1 MASAQSSSKVKGPP
15 SEEEM
20 AADLCSKI
28 GETGVDVE
36 GLNLEEELTDA
47 ITTAVAKAQESG
59 DTTDMRKVIEQ
70 AIDDTLKENGLDP
83 EAIKEQLRPAGGPGG
98 PQGGG
103 GMPPGPPPDGM
114 GGVGD
119 SSSSSSSDED
129 DDDTSTSQLD
139 LLTSELLSQLWNT
152 DSESSVTLSGL
163 LLDMEA

>member
-1 MASAQSSSKVKGPP
+1 MSGVSSVGSSSIEAYQRIRQMASAQSSSKVKGPP

-83 EAIKEQLRPAGGPGG
+83 ESRSKSNSGRLADLVARRVEAGCRPAHRRTEWAVSATARRRAHPTR
-98 PQGGG
+98 
-103 GMPPGPPPDGM
+103 MTTTPPPR
-114 GGVGD
+114 
-119 SSSSSSSDED
+119 SW
-129 DDDTSTSQLD
+129 TC
-139 LLTSELLSQLWNT
+139 
-152 DSESSVTLSGL
+152 
-163 LLDMEA
+163 